1 MGHFPYRTHYEAG
14 YFKAQEEDADAWS
27 SENHGDEE
35 DDGEMEPEEHGEELV
50 GGLLDAGGNELRA
63 SAACGPEEPPPNS
76 PHDGSHHGDDDLAVG
91 HGDIFGPRPV
101 SVSAHGEFGNV
112 PKLDDVPISGVPKV
126 DAAPIIV
133 ESPTRNEN
141 EVMQRLKML
150 KEKMQFKRLPP
161 HAVET
166 QVVSEEQMDT
176 AASYLRSM
184 PSQVCVCV

>member
-1 MGHFPYRTHYEAG
+1 MDHFPYRSHYEAG

-35 DDGEMEPEEHGEELV
+35 DDGEMEPEEDGEELA

-63 SAACGPEEPPPNS
+63 S
-76 PHDGSHHGDDDLAVG
+76 DGSHHGDDDLAVG
-91 HGDIFGPRPV
+91 HGDIFDPRPV

-112 PKLDDVPISGVPKV
+112 PKLDDVPISSVPKV